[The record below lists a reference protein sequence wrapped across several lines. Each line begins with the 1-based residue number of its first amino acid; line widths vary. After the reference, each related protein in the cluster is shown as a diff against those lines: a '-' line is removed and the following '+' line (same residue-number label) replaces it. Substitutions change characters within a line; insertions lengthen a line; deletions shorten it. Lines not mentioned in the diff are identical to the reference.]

1 MMNIDARPSVWECHL
16 GRVAEQRHLV
26 DPADAAF
33 ASLAVDHPDRC
44 STDADYPGWNPHSA
58 HTLRAMRR
66 NPLRPRQHRMT
77 AGDLKALLA
86 NVPDWAVVEIVTYDE
101 LELPE
106 EHDPCVEYSAGV
118 LSIEAAS

>member
-1 MMNIDARPSVWECHL
+1 MKNIDARPPVSEYHL

-33 ASLAVDHPDRC
+33 ARLAINHPDRC

-58 HTLRAMRR
+58 HTLRTLRR
-66 NPLRPRQHRMT
+66 HPLRPRQHRMT
-77 AGDLKALLA
+77 VGDLKALLA
-86 NVPDWAVVEIVTYDE
+86 DAPDSAAVEIVTYDK